1 MKGSAL
7 AIPPKGL
14 PFGNPICFETL
25 VNLGAG
31 DKPLPLCASHAR
43 LAKTSGVS
51 RF

>member
-14 PFGNPICFETL
+14 PFGNPIW
-25 VNLGAG
+25 GAG
-31 DKPLPLCASHAR
+31 DKPLPLCAQHAR